1 MKRKQT
7 FRRINLWLSLSF
19 LFSHSFAS
27 LDARARRDEK
37 HRKYFEVGADFQTHR
52 RKRKKEKETREN
64 GKKKESAN
72 EKGFFFHPLSRAP
85 RSSSF
90 FHLHSISFSLLLLA
104 QHVGDLLALGLAARV
119 RPELLL
125 REPQRALLAARLEQ
139 LADAAL
145 VGGEA
150 GDLADDLADD
160 LDALGGALFVVVEK
174 FLGVG
179 WWWRE
184 GRRW

>member
-1 MKRKQT
+1 M
-7 FRRINLWLSLSF
+7 
-19 LFSHSFAS
+19 
-27 LDARARRDEK
+27 
-37 HRKYFEVGADFQTHR
+37 
-52 RKRKKEKETREN
+52 
-64 GKKKESAN
+64 
-72 EKGFFFHPLSRAP
+72 
-85 RSSSF
+85 
-90 FHLHSISFSLLLLA
+90 
-104 QHVGDLLALGLAARV
+104 

-125 REPQRALLAARLEQ
+125 REPQRALLAARLDQ